1 MSSEIF
7 QFGEMDVLKGID
19 LDLYKGENIVILG
32 RSGSGKSVLIKIIAG
47 LLKPDSGIVK
57 ILGRDVNNLDI
68 KELWA
73 LRLKIGFSFQSSVL
87 YDGMS
92 VWRLFQKE
100 TKK

>member
-1 MSSEIF
+1 M
-7 QFGEMDVLKGID
+7 LKGID

-68 KELWA
+68 KELRA
-73 LRLKIGFSFQSSVL
+73 LSLKIGFSFQSSAL
-87 YDGMS
+87 YDGMK